1 MEISIQETVKKTA
14 AKGELCEKATRFSGR
29 DFVFYNFQEVENIE
43 RELTRLLERLPIL
56 EQWLMFLP
64 ATPIHVVNPYLSAE
78 GFPVSFEQGETKW
91 EFDVATVNMALEPW
105 GENRATR
112 TILGQQFGNVI
123 LIDFYKLSCSPQ
135 ASVTLLTATILHELT
150 HYVEETVVKG
160 YDSYKAEIYDCL
172 AENEKKKF
180 YSMVKMCNI
189 PNASEYAQ
197 EHSPY
202 QANSEEVM
210 PVFVEVLVYECMTGD
225 TCGMVEGLTESLT
238 QIIALVKN
246 NKGKSKREKWT
257 FCEKAGGQ

>member
-1 MEISIQETVKKTA
+1 MAAVKKGDLRETPIDIL
-14 AKGELCEKATRFSGR
+14 ERHFI
-29 DFVFYNFQEVENIE
+29 FYNFQKVENIE
-43 RELTRLLERLPIL
+43 RELTRLLGQNPVLTE
-56 EQWLMFLP
+56 WLSFLP
-64 ATPIHVVNPYLSAE
+64 MGKTIHVVNPYLSAE

-112 TILGQQFGNVI
+112 TILGQQFGNVV

-246 NKGKSKREKWT
+246 NKGKSNREKWT